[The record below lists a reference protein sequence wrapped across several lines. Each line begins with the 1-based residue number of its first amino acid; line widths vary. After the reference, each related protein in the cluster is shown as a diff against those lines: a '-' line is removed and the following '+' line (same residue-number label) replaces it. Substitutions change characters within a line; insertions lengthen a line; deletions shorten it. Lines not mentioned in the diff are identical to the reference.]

1 MFMLLSSGGVRRLV
15 GIEAVISSF
24 GGISD
29 SSHPWIERARAV
41 ALGHL
46 GQWNDLDLRGMACGA
61 ELLEA
66 LTAEVAQTIHRPL
79 QEFARIEFAFALHR
93 HLAERSGHRQPAVGV
108 DIDLANAM
116 P

>member
-1 MFMLLSSGGVRRLV
+1 MHVHVALLRWVRRLV

-24 GGISD
+24 GGIGH
-29 SSHPWIERARAV
+29 SSHAWIERARAV

-46 GQWNDLDLRGMACGA
+46 GQRNDLDLRGMAGGA

-66 LTAEVAQTIHRPL
+66 LAAEIAQAIHCRF

-93 HLAERSGHRQPAVGV
+93 DLAER
-108 DIDLANAM
+108 
-116 P
+116 